1 MSTSELKAIPYAG
14 LGIGLRPEI
23 ANETVAH
30 ASEIDVVE
38 VISEGF
44 FAEHLDAY
52 PLLRRALEKFKVV
65 PHGINLSIGGTPE
78 ITDEFLENAKRLT
91 DYLHAPYYSDHF
103 CITKHDDLS
112 QIGHLS
118 PIWYTQESFDL
129 IAARIDRV
137 QQFIGKPLVL
147 ENITAPF
154 VIPGAD
160 YEEPEFITKVC
171 ETTGCGLLIDLTNIF
186 INAAN
191 RGENAQALLERYPM
205 DYVVHV
211 HLAGGIQDHEGK
223 YIDSHSAAVHP
234 EVWPLLEWTART
246 ADIKTL
252 IIERDENMHAEFN
265 DLVLQDL
272 RHARSIVESARRSK

>member
-1 MSTSELKAIPYAG
+1 MSTSSLKAIPYSG
-14 LGIGLRPEI
+14 LGIGLRNEI
-23 ANETVAH
+23 AAETFDH
-30 ASEIDVVE
+30 ADEIDVVE
-38 VISEGF
+38 VISEHF
-44 FAEHLDAY
+44 FSQPIETY
-52 PLLRRALEKFKVV
+52 TLLKRALEKFKVI

-78 ITDEFLENAKRLT
+78 ITDEFLSGAKRLT
-91 DYLHAPYYSDHF
+91 EYLNAPYYSDHF

-118 PIWYTQESFDL
+118 PIWYTEESLEL
-129 IAARIDRV
+129 IIRRVDRV

-171 ETTGCGLLIDLTNIF
+171 EKTGCGLLIDLTNIF

-191 RGENAQALLERYPM
+191 REEDAQKLLERYPM

-211 HLAGGIQDHEGK
+211 HLAGGMQDHEGK
-223 YIDSHSAAVHP
+223 YIDSHSASVH
-234 EVWPLLEWTART
+234 EQVWPLLEWTAKE

-265 DLVLQDL
+265 DLVLADL
-272 RHARSIVESARRSK
+272 RHARSIVEGARSSK

>member
-1 MSTSELKAIPYAG
+1 MNDPLKNIPYAG
-14 LGIGLRPEI
+14 LGIGLRGEI
-23 ANETVAH
+23 AAETFEHAH
-30 ASEIDVVE
+30 EIDVVE
-38 VISEGF
+38 VISENF
-44 FAEHLDAY
+44 FPQSPETYTILQ
-52 PLLRRALEKFKVV
+52 RAKEKFKVI

-78 ITDEFLENAKRLT
+78 ITDDFLSKAKRLT
-91 DYLHAPYYSDHF
+91 KYLEAPYYSDHF

-118 PIWYTQESFDL
+118 PIWYTNESLDL
-129 IAARIDRV
+129 IIRRVDRV
-137 QQFIGKPLVL
+137 QQYIGKPLVL

-171 ETTGCGLLIDLTNIF
+171 EATRCGLLIDLTNIF

-191 RGENAQALLERYPM
+191 RKEDAQALLERYPM
-205 DYVVHV
+205 DKVVHI
-211 HLAGGIQDHEGK
+211 HLAGGVVDAEGQ
-223 YIDSHSAAVHP
+223 YHDTHSAAVH
-234 EVWPLLEWTART
+234 EGVWPLLEWTAKN

-272 RHARSIVESARRSK
+272 RHARSIVESARDSR